1 VPIHKFSDFADEHP
15 LSGNKIRLEDV
26 LNKTLIVKA
35 YQIGKSKQQEGRD
48 YLTLQIEL
56 GGEERVIFT
65 GGTVLIKQIQRYA
78 NELPFETT
86 IKRIN
91 KYFTFT

>member
-1 VPIHKFSDFADEHP
+1 MPIHKFSDFADEHP
-15 LSGNKIRLEDV
+15 LSGDKIRLEDV
-26 LNKTLIVKA
+26 LNKPLIVKA
-35 YQIGKSKQQEGRD
+35 YQIAESKKQEGKD
-48 YLTLQIEL
+48 YLTLQVEL
-56 GGEERVIFT
+56 DGEERVIFT

-78 NELPFETT
+78 SELPFEAT